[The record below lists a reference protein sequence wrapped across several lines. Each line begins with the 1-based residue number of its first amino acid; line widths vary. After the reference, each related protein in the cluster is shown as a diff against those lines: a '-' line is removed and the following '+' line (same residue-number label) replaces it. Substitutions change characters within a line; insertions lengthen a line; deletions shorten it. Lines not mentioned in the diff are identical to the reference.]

1 MFTSYVHYRQNIAVH
16 HMHLKKK
23 KHLHAFLRRPW
34 VSSRASGARVEG
46 PSVHYDARLDPGRG
60 AWHVLQSRE
69 IRHVIELFFK
79 RGLGKKGNKEREI
92 SKAFEGIFYM
102 GR

>member
-1 MFTSYVHYRQNIAVH
+1 MYQNAFF
-16 HMHLKKK
+16 LQ
-23 KHLHAFLRRPW
+23 HLHAFLGVRG
-34 VSSRASGARVEG
+34 SFLALQAAGHAG
-46 PSVHYDARLDPGRG
+46 GQSVHYDARLDPGRA

-69 IRHVIELFFK
+69 IRHVIEQFFK